1 MQRVVLFFLL
11 WGCDCMYK
19 DHVIVLAK
27 SMVFKNPPPPPP
39 FLYRMS
45 SYIMYETIKVLIREN
60 LNVSFYVFIYAINGC
75 LLGFCVCSFYIH

>member
-27 SMVFKNPPPPPP
+27 SMVFKNPPPPP

-60 LNVSFYVFIYAINGC
+60 LNKSPFMY
-75 LLGFCVCSFYIH
+75 